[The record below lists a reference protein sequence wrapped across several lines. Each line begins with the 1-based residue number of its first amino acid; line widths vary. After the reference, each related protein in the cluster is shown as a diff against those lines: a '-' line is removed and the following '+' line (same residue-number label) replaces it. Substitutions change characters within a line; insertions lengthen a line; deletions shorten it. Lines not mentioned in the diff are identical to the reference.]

1 MQMVRISADAT
12 SYRQIPIRQ
21 QAQPGTKPQLPRGE
35 QLISVSR
42 PDYQPCQAH
51 EGDGPKNRLSASTIA
66 PQFPPSFRERLYL
79 AFIGSNNL
87 ASCPSLSVA
96 MADPVS
102 TTGLIIQ
109 TIGVVGKVCKY
120 GNQVKYAHHD
130 IGELLGELFALK
142 AIFEQIAKDP
152 NLTKMLSSKP
162 FQDTVPAATGTLKEL
177 IDDLESRMSRGQRFW
192 WHLGWPERKAKLQGN
207 IQQLERLKTSLIMAL
222 LRDNRAVEE
231 EMSHSIN
238 LLTDLGKEMKK
249 HQETGSGKTVLCST
263 AIEEARNSAEKT
275 EEMVVLYFYCSFHL
289 DAAQKLNRLLGA
301 LLAQALDVD
310 TRIPEVLE
318 AEFAKGTPLT
328 TDYLIKYL
336 SLFSGFQRK
345 VFIFLDA
352 INESDEADQILSVM
366 LRLIDALPHSY
377 IMVTSTAPVRKDSRI
392 LREVMKPSSNEGDI
406 RAFVNSQL
414 KVQLTLRCLPPD
426 LQRNISE
433 TLMKNANGMFRY
445 VRCQIDLLAGQKTGR
460 NIRRALERIPGDLN
474 GTYEI
479 ILCQIPPHCRE
490 LAKEAF
496 LLLAYSRE
504 VLTLPA
510 LNEALVVEKGDRF
523 LDDESRLFDQNLI
536 LHACQ
541 GLIVYDEVTG
551 VVTLAHS
558 SVRTYLTSDEIQ
570 RGSASFFSLNE
581 RSAARN
587 IYQKCL
593 TYLKFDAFCAPCSNT
608 VSLKERLEHFPL
620 LSFSAHAWA
629 QHCGCYAPAGFSL
642 ASSEIDEI
650 VDFFLTRELKNGRN
664 VASWVQVIQGGVSSE
679 DAQETEPLYFA
690 SLFGILPVVD
700 RLIDNG
706 APVNIPNKRTGATA
720 IIAATFNGQLAVV
733 KKLLEAGADPNVEDH
748 SKMTSLAWA
757 RQHSYDRIEEILLA
771 HRAIDIERQCVPSA
785 DTHNAYAALA
795 YYTTN
800 QGGREA
806 EII

>member
-1 MQMVRISADAT
+1 
-12 SYRQIPIRQ
+12 
-21 QAQPGTKPQLPRGE
+21 
-35 QLISVSR
+35 
-42 PDYQPCQAH
+42 
-51 EGDGPKNRLSASTIA
+51 
-66 PQFPPSFRERLYL
+66 
-79 AFIGSNNL
+79 
-87 ASCPSLSVA
+87 

-162 FQDTVPAATGTLKEL
+162 FQDTVPAATG
-177 IDDLESRMSRGQRFW
+177 
-192 WHLGWPERKAKLQGN
+192 WPERKAKLQGN

-249 HQETGSGKTVLCST
+249 HQE
-263 AIEEARNSAEKT
+263 N
-275 EEMVVLYFYCSFHL
+275 
-289 DAAQKLNRLLGA
+289 AAQKLNRLLGA

-460 NIRRALERIPGDLN
+460 NVRRALERIPGDLN

-771 HRAIDIERQCVPSA
+771 HRAIDIERHDFTQRIS
-785 DTHNAYAALA
+785 ALA
-795 YYTTN
+795 TL
-800 QGGREA
+800 A
-806 EII
+806 EKSGLSEDPRLHASFDTYPATVFYVKNLDVIDGVAILEHDEYEDESLPVLAKLVQLVNDLGVAAPIKLLLMSTPSTRVVLPSSDERVARVLGATVFAGEGYI